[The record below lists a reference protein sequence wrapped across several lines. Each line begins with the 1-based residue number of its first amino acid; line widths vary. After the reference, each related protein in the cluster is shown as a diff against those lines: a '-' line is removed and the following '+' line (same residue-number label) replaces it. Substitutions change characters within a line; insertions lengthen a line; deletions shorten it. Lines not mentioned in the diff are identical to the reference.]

1 MSGADV
7 YAPNPEHGA
16 YVERIQAEIAAEAA
30 RANFDWAIGGDGPD
44 GWGKHDE
51 YAIEPERGGSA
62 RSITDELYGAIE
74 DLPDYRDEARIITR
88 TVTYGPWR
96 YVTPEELQ

>member
-7 YAPNPEHGA
+7 YAPNPEHGS
-16 YVERIQAEIAAEAA
+16 YVERVQAEIVAEAGSPD
-30 RANFDWAIGGDGPD
+30 FDWAIGGDGPE
-44 GWGKHDE
+44 GFGQETE
-51 YAIEPERGGSA
+51 YAIEADRGGMA
-62 RSITDELYGAIE
+62 LCVTDELYESIE
-74 DLPDYRDEARIITR
+74 CLPDFRDSARIITR